1 MSRRLV
7 AGFAALGIAVATFFL
22 VRSANDNVEYYLYPN
37 EAVARRADF
46 ADGRRFRLAGVV
58 VPRSLADAGNTH
70 TFAVSDGEAT
80 VDVRLVA
87 TPPPLFDEDVPV
99 LLSGSWEG
107 ETFVADEA
115 LIRHEEGYAAPEAGN
130 FPEGGAAG

>member
-7 AGFAALGIAVATFFL
+7 AGVAALGIAVATFFL

-58 VPRSLADAGNTH
+58 VPGSLAGSGGTH

-107 ETFVADEA
+107 ETFLADEA
-115 LIRHEEGYAAPEAGN
+115 LIRHEEGYVAPETGN
-130 FPEGGAAG
+130 LPEGVGAG

>member
-7 AGFAALGIAVATFFL
+7 AGVVAVGIAVATFFL

-58 VPRSLADAGNTH
+58 VPGSLAGSGSSH

-107 ETFVADEA
+107 ETFLSDEA
-115 LIRHEEGYAAPEAGN
+115 LIRHEEGYVAPETGN
-130 FPEGGAAG
+130 FPEEGTAG